1 MKTDTPLLL
10 EEYFF
15 PVVQVVANSSTPEEE
30 IELNF
35 DINVTLRENESE
47 GKKLYQVAVD
57 IHSTEEIE
65 ESKQPYTIHLVA
77 IGIFS
82 VVPEFP
88 DIPKLLHITGS
99 SMLYSAAREFL
110 ITITSRGPWDA
121 ISLPTFSFFNQYNTI
136 IKKVTK
142 SKKTDKIDGIK

>member
-15 PVVQVVANSSTPEEE
+15 PVVQVVANSTPPEED
-30 IELNF
+30 IKLNF
-35 DINVTLRENESE
+35 DINVSLRENENE
-47 GKKLYQVAVD
+47 EEKLYQVAVD
-57 IHSTEEIE
+57 IHSTEEVE
-65 ESKQPYTIHLVA
+65 ASKQPYTIHIVA

-82 VVPEFP
+82 VASEFP

-121 ISLPTFSFFNQYNTI
+121 ISLPTFSFFNQYNAI
-136 IKKVTK
+136 M
-142 SKKTDKIDGIK
+142 KTETENIDV